1 MALSRRRLWAALV
14 ACVASIT
21 IEPMLFVRNIALYSM
36 SVIRENLKL
45 DRFCRVT
52 LNRTQDECERMNDG
66 EHDDLQVEVQKLDNM
81 FNLFESLVGSLVPI
95 LLVVFIAS
103 WSDRRGRKVPLM
115 ISLCGSALYA
125 AVYLLEAVNPS
136 WPPEVLLLASF
147 LQSVGGG
154 WVLFFMAAY
163 SYIADHSSGEART
176 LRLTVMSAVWQLGGP
191 AGTALAAWLFDV
203 GGYAWVFG
211 LSLALYVLCLLYTLL
226 VVRDRARG
234 PAEGGPQAQARGGG
248 PCDARNILDLF
259 RACFRRRPGRGRLHL
274 LLVMTFML
282 GAFSSGAHNM
292 YLWTRRVLNWGSDQY
307 SLYST
312 VNQLCQQGVML
323 LTAPLLRRLRIHD
336 CVVGAGAALLNM
348 AQLTAFGLTT
358 APGQGWVPYAFVL
371 LPGGLVGVTVRAVL
385 SKVCSR
391 ATGGDSCIFSMLA
404 IVEIVWCYFHYHIE
418 LYNCLQHP
426 THNTCNSHP

>member
-1 MALSRRRLWAALV
+1 
-14 ACVASIT
+14 
-21 IEPMLFVRNIALYSM
+21 MLFARNVALYGM

-45 DRFCRVT
+45 DRFCRLT
-52 LNRTQDECERMNDG
+52 LNRTQDECAHMNDG
-66 EHDDLQVEVQKLDNM
+66 EHDDLQVAVQKLDNA
-81 FNLFESLVGSLVPI
+81 FILFESLVGSLVPI

-103 WSDRRGRKVPLM
+103 WSDRRGRKVPLV
-115 ISLCGSALYA
+115 ISLSGSALYA

-163 SYIADHSSGEART
+163 SYIADHSSGESRT
-176 LRLTVMSAVWQLGGP
+176 LRLTVMSAIWQLGGP

-226 VVRDRARG
+226 VVRDKAPG
-234 PAEGGPQAQARGGG
+234 PAEGRPRAQAGGGG
-248 PCDARNILDLF
+248 PCDVRNILDLF

-274 LLVMTFML
+274 LLAMTFML
-282 GAFSSGAHNM
+282 GAYSSGAHNM
-292 YLWTRRVLNWGSDQY
+292 YLWTRRVLGWGSDQY

-323 LTAPLLRRLRIHD
+323 LTAPLLRRLRVHD
-336 CVVGAGAALLNM
+336 CVVGAGAALVNM
-348 AQLTAFGLTT
+348 RAAHDLRPDTTPARAGSCTPSCSCRPASSASPSGPSSRSYVPETRWVVCSPCWQSWRSSGLLWT
-358 APGQGWVPYAFVL
+358 
-371 LPGGLVGVTVRAVL
+371 VL
-385 SKVCSR
+385 SSPAC
-391 ATGGDSCIFSMLA
+391 TGRPLPTTLPTSILWPLDSPSTSSLGS
-404 IVEIVWCYFHYHIE
+404 WR
-418 LYNCLQHP
+418 
-426 THNTCNSHP
+426 

>member
-1 MALSRRRLWAALV
+1 MALSRRRLWPALV

-21 IEPMLFVRNIALYSM
+21 IEPMLFVRNIALYGM

-52 LNRTQDECERMNDG
+52 LNRTEDECGRMNDG

-176 LRLTVMSAVWQLGGP
+176 LRMTVMSAVWQLGGP

-211 LSLALYVLCLLYTLL
+211 LSLALYVLCLLYTLF
-226 VVRDRARG
+226 VVRERARA
-234 PAEGGPQAQARGGG
+234 PVEGGSQAQARGGG

-259 RACFRRRPGRGRLHL
+259 RACFRRRPGNGRLHL

-358 APGQGWVPYAFVL
+358 APGQGWVLYAFVL

-385 SKVCSR
+385 SKLCWR
-391 ATGGDSCIFSMLA
+391 DEGGRKFSMSAVL
-404 IVEIVWCYFHYHIE
+404 EIWRYPS
-418 LYNCLQHP
+418 LQRYNCL
-426 THNTCNSHP
+426 

>member
-1 MALSRRRLWAALV
+1 
-14 ACVASIT
+14 
-21 IEPMLFVRNIALYSM
+21 
-36 SVIRENLKL
+36 
-45 DRFCRVT
+45 
-52 LNRTQDECERMNDG
+52 MNDG
-66 EHDDLQVEVQKLDNM
+66 EHDDLQVAVQKLDNM
-81 FNLFESLVGSLVPI
+81 FNLFESLVGSLVPF

-103 WSDRRGRKVPLM
+103 WSDRRGRKGPLM
-115 ISLCGSALYA
+115 ISLSGSALYA
-125 AVYLLEAVNPS
+125 AVYLLEAVNPT

-203 GGYAWVFG
+203 GGYVWVFG

-234 PAEGGPQAQARGGG
+234 PAEGRPQAQARGGG

-259 RACFRRRPGRGRLHL
+259 RACFRRRPARGRLHL
-274 LLVMTFML
+274 LLTMTFML
-282 GAFSSGAHNM
+282 GAYSSGAHNM
-292 YLWTRRVLNWGSDQY
+292 YLWARRVLSWGSGQY

-312 VNQLCQQGVML
+312 VNQLCQQGVKL
-323 LTAPLLRRLRIHD
+323 LTAPLLRRLRVHD
-336 CVVGAGAALLNM
+336 CAVGAGAALLNM
-348 AQLTAFGLTT
+348 AQLTAFGFTT
-358 APGQGWVPYAFVL
+358 APGQGWVLYAFVL

-385 SKVCSR
+385 SKR
-391 ATGGDSCIFSMLA
+391 LRLTIIFNL
-404 IVEIVWCYFHYHIE
+404 
-418 LYNCLQHP
+418 
-426 THNTCNSHP
+426 SHTTS